1 MQVDLCNGHK
11 NGSWLVSGFFEFTMF
26 DLVNSKNV
34 QFVNFATCSD
44 GEDID
49 LISVA

>member
-11 NGSWLVSGFFEFTMF
+11 NGGWLVSGFFEITMF
-26 DLVNSKNV
+26 DFGKLQNV

>member
-1 MQVDLCNGHK
+1 MAIKMVVG
-11 NGSWLVSGFFEFTMF
+11 WLVVFLSLLCSI
-26 DLVNSKNV
+26 LVNSKNV